1 MDTKKFSDLLND
13 DSKAKQAVMDRF
25 YNDINIYKELEIMSL
40 REFYSQL
47 DININ
52 FNYFET
58 IYYRSKEKLSK
69 TESKVKEVVN
79 SKTNSPINNNPSI
92 NKKSSN
98 SNKIKLNGIS
108 ERLLNEI
115 SESGFSEDD
124 IKSWFNKND
133 LITSIN
139 LRRKFEQ
146 IKSETNNKYK

>member
-1 MDTKKFSDLLND
+1 MDIKKFSNLLND

-25 YNDINIYKELEIMSL
+25 YNDINVYKENEIMSL

-47 DININ
+47 DVKIN

-58 IYYRSKEKLSK
+58 IYYRSKNK
-69 TESKVKEVVN
+69 
-79 SKTNSPINNNPSI
+79 I
-92 NKKSSN
+92 NKGDIVKPSN
-98 SNKIKLNGIS
+98 TTTKKEEKKVSPSNKIKINDIS
-108 ERLLNEI
+108 QRLLDEI
-115 SESGFSEDD
+115 SEHGFNEDD
-124 IKSWFNKND
+124 IRSWFNKND